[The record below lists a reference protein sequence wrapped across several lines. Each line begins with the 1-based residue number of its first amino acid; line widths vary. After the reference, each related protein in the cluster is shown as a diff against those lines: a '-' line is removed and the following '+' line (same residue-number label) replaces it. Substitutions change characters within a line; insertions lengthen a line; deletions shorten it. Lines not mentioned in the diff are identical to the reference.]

1 MSDTDKTPTQ
11 CATVQGNDSPCA
23 ARERAR
29 IIELVQNLGDEWT
42 RAYDMNGIDVNE
54 DAIAVLEEVIALI
67 NGEALA
73 DNRLSRQG
81 EDTSHE

>member
-1 MSDTDKTPTQ
+1 MSDTDKTPAER
-11 CATVQGNDSPCA
+11 ATVQRKDSPCA
-23 ARERAR
+23 VRERAR

-73 DNRLSRQG
+73 DNRLSRHV
-81 EDTSHE
+81 EDTPHE